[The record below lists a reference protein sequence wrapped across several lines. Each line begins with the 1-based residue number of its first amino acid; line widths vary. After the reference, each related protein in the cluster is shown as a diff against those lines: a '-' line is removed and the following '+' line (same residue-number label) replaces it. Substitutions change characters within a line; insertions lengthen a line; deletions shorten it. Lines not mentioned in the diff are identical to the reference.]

1 MATDNTMTTE
11 DLLDIVLITYNRARQ
26 FQITLE
32 MLFAADSPVKNCHF
46 TIIDNKSTDETPTI
60 ADQCAKAHPN
70 VTHVVN
76 RFNVGGN
83 ANIAKAMEHYGAT
96 PYHWILC
103 DDDTYDW
110 RGWPDVEEAMQR
122 GEKLICV
129 GDRYLPSDAKGRSDP
144 ALQLQQM
151 TFLPSIIYGPGTI
164 TDTVMRNAYEST
176 FALFQ
181 HLAPAVA
188 HLNQGGTIYVA
199 KRGIV
204 RPGEYGS
211 DISYTRGYAKDEIFV
226 RSRTMTLAVGFANIT
241 LNLKDRR
248 LSKRAFRA
256 LVFGPQMGALGFF
269 GEIFLRL
276 RGIDGASAFR
286 DVMIQSP
293 LWAKLILVPLR
304 LIQNSPLYHILT
316 SKWLYTKTRQV
327 TDWINARARKRL
339 KA

>member
-1 MATDNTMTTE
+1 MN
-11 DLLDIVLITYNRARQ
+11 DIDITLVTYNRAEYLRN
-26 FQITLE
+26 TLASLLSAE
-32 MLFAADSPVKNCHF
+32 SPVLNCA
-46 TIIDNKSTDETPTI
+46 ILILDNRSTDATSAVIDEFRRT
-60 ADQCAKAHPN
+60 HPN

-83 ANIAKAMEHYGAT
+83 ANIAKAMEHYGAA

-110 RGWPDVEEAMQR
+110 SGWPDVEEAMRR

-129 GDRYLPSDAKGRSDP
+129 GDRYLPSEEKGRSDP

-181 HLAPAVA
+181 HLAPVVA

-204 RPGEYGS
+204 RPGEYGN
-211 DISYTRGYAKDEIFV
+211 DISYTRGCAKEEVFA
-226 RSRTMTLAVGFANIT
+226 RSRTMTLAVGFANLT

-269 GEIFLRL
+269 GEIFFRL
-276 RGIDGASAFR
+276 RGVDGASAFR
-286 DVMIQSP
+286 DVMNQSP
-293 LWAKLILVPLR
+293 LWAKFILVPLR

-316 SKWLYTKTRQV
+316 SKWLYTKARKM

-339 KA
+339 KT

>member
-1 MATDNTMTTE
+1 MATDNTMTTA
-11 DLLDIVLITYNRARQ
+11 DLLSIVLITYNRAQQ
-26 FQITLE
+26 FKNTIE
-32 MLFAADSPVKNCHF
+32 MLLAPDSPVKNCRF
-46 TIIDNKSTDETPTI
+46 TILNNRSTDETPEI
-60 ADQCAKAHPN
+60 ADRCANTHRN
-70 VTHVVN
+70 VSHIIN
-76 RFNVGGN
+76 NFNVGGN
-83 ANIAKAMEHYGAT
+83 ANIAKAMERYGGT

-103 DDDTYDW
+103 DDDKYDW
-110 RGWPDVEEAMQR
+110 RGWPDVEEAMRR

-129 GDRYLPSDAKGRSDP
+129 GDRYLPSEAKGRSDP

-181 HLAPAVA
+181 HLAPVIT
-188 HLNQGGTIYVA
+188 HINHGGKIYVA
-199 KRGIV
+199 KHGIV
-204 RPGEYGS
+204 SPGEYGT
-211 DISYTRGYAKDEIFV
+211 DISYTRGYVKSEVFV
-226 RSRTMTLAVGFANIT
+226 RSRTMTLAVGFANLT

-269 GEIFLRL
+269 GEIFFRL
-276 RGIDGASAFR
+276 RGVDGASAFR
-286 DVMIQSP
+286 DIMNQSP
-293 LWAKLILVPLR
+293 LWAKFILVPLR

-339 KA
+339 NA

>member
-1 MATDNTMTTE
+1 MKNLTIT
-11 DLLDIVLITYNRARQ
+11 LVTYNRAEYLRN
-26 FQITLE
+26 TLE
-32 MLFAADSPVKNCHF
+32 ALLCEESPIRNCPI
-46 TIIDNKSTDETPTI
+46 TILDNRSTDTTTSVI
-60 ADQCAKAHPN
+60 NGFRKQHPN
-70 VTHVVN
+70 VAHIVN
-76 RFNVGGN
+76 RFNVGGDV
-83 ANIAKAMEHYGAT
+83 NIAKAMERYGDT

-103 DDDTYDW
+103 DDDKYDW
-110 RGWPDVEEAMQR
+110 SGWPDVEDAMHR

-129 GDRYLPSDAKGRSDP
+129 GDRFLPANEKGRADP
-144 ALQLQQM
+144 AMQLQQM

-164 TDTVMRNAYEST
+164 TDTVLRNAYEHT

-181 HLAPAVA
+181 HLAPVVTY
-188 HLNQGGTIYVA
+188 LNHGGTIYVA

-204 RPGEYGS
+204 RPGEYGN
-211 DISYTRGYAKDEIFV
+211 DISYMRGAPKEEVFA

-241 LNLKDRR
+241 LNIKDRQ

-269 GEIFLRL
+269 GEIFFRL

-286 DVMIQSP
+286 DIMNQAP
-293 LWAKLILVPLR
+293 LWAKFVLVPLR

-316 SKWLYTKTRQV
+316 SKWLYTKARQL
-327 TDWINARARKRL
+327 TDWINSHTREKL

>member
-1 MATDNTMTTE
+1 MTTE
-11 DLLDIVLITYNRARQ
+11 QILDIVLITYNRAPQ
-26 FQITLE
+26 FKRTLE
-32 MLFAADSPVKNCHF
+32 MLFAPDSPVRNCDF
-46 TIIDNKSTDETPTI
+46 TILDNKSTDETPEI
-60 ADQCAKAHPN
+60 AEYYASLHPN
-70 VTHVVN
+70 IKHLLN
-76 RFNVGGN
+76 NFNVGGN
-83 ANIAKAMEHYGAT
+83 ANIAKAMERYGET

-110 RGWPDVEEAMQR
+110 SGWPDVEEAMRR

-129 GDRYLPSDAKGRSDP
+129 GDRYLTSEEKGRSDP

-181 HLAPAVA
+181 HLAPVVA

-204 RPGEYGS
+204 RPGEYGN
-211 DISYTRGYAKDEIFV
+211 DISYTRGCAKEEVFA
-226 RSRTMTLAVGFANIT
+226 RSRTMTLAVGFANLT

-256 LVFGPQMGALGFF
+256 LVFGPQMGVLGFF
-269 GEIFLRL
+269 GEIFFRL
-276 RGIDGASAFR
+276 RGVDGASAFR
-286 DVMIQSP
+286 DVMNQSP
-293 LWAKLILVPLR
+293 LWTKFILVPLR

-316 SKWLYTKTRQV
+316 SKWLYTKARQV

>member
-1 MATDNTMTTE
+1 MN
-11 DLLDIVLITYNRARQ
+11 DIDITLVTYNRAEYLRN
-26 FQITLE
+26 TLSSLLSAE
-32 MLFAADSPVKNCHF
+32 SPVRNCA
-46 TIIDNKSTDETPTI
+46 ISILDNRSTDATSDVINEFRRT
-60 ADQCAKAHPN
+60 HPN

-76 RFNVGGN
+76 LFNVGGN
-83 ANIAKAMEHYGAT
+83 ANIAKAMERYGDA

-103 DDDTYDW
+103 DDDKYDW
-110 RGWPDVEEAMQR
+110 RGWPDVEEAMRR

-129 GDRYLPSDAKGRSDP
+129 GDRHLPSEAKGRSDP

-176 FALFQ
+176 FTLFQ
-181 HLAPAVA
+181 HLAPVVA
-188 HLNQGGTIYVA
+188 HLNHGGTIYVA

-204 RPGEYGS
+204 RPGEYGN
-211 DISYTRGYAKDEIFV
+211 DISYTRGSAKEEVFA
-226 RSRTMTLAVGFANIT
+226 RSRTMTLAVGFANLT

-269 GEIFLRL
+269 GEIFFRL
-276 RGIDGASAFR
+276 RGVDGASAFR
-286 DVMIQSP
+286 DIMNQSP
-293 LWAKLILVPLR
+293 LWAKFILVPLR

-316 SKWLYTKTRQV
+316 SKWLYTKARKM

>member
-1 MATDNTMTTE
+1 MNTENTI
-11 DLLDIVLITYNRARQ
+11 DITLITYNRAEYLRN
-26 FQITLE
+26 TLASLLSAE
-32 MLFAADSPVKNCHF
+32 SPVRNCA
-46 TIIDNKSTDETPTI
+46 ILILDNRSTDATSDVISEFRRT
-60 ADQCAKAHPN
+60 HPN

-83 ANIAKAMEHYGAT
+83 ANIAKAMEHYGAA

-110 RGWPDVEEAMQR
+110 RGWPDVEEAMR
-122 GEKLICV
+122 
-129 GDRYLPSDAKGRSDP
+129 P
-144 ALQLQQM
+144 
-151 TFLPSIIYGPGTI
+151 
-164 TDTVMRNAYEST
+164 DTVMRNAYEST

-181 HLAPAVA
+181 HLAPVIT
-188 HLNQGGTIYVA
+188 HINHGGKIYVA
-199 KRGIV
+199 KHGIV
-204 RPGEYGS
+204 SPGEYGT
-211 DISYTRGYAKDEIFV
+211 DISYTRGYVKSEVFA
-226 RSRTMTLAVGFANIT
+226 RSRTMTLAVGFANLT

-269 GEIFLRL
+269 GEIFFRL
-276 RGIDGASAFR
+276 RGVDGASAFR
-286 DVMIQSP
+286 DVMNQSP
-293 LWAKLILVPLR
+293 LWAKFILVPLR

-316 SKWLYTKTRQV
+316 SKWLYTKARQV

>member
-1 MATDNTMTTE
+1 MN
-11 DLLDIVLITYNRARQ
+11 DIDITLVTYNRAEYLRN
-26 FQITLE
+26 TLSSLLSAE
-32 MLFAADSPVKNCHF
+32 SPVRNCA
-46 TIIDNKSTDETPTI
+46 ISILDNRSTDATSDVINEFRRT
-60 ADQCAKAHPN
+60 HPN

-83 ANIAKAMEHYGAT
+83 ANIAKAMERYGDA

-103 DDDTYDW
+103 DDDKYDW
-110 RGWPDVEEAMQR
+110 RGWPDVEEAMRR

-129 GDRYLPSDAKGRSDP
+129 GDRYLPSEAKGRSDP

-181 HLAPAVA
+181 HLAPVVA
-188 HLNQGGTIYVA
+188 HLNRGGTIYVA

-204 RPGEYGS
+204 RPGEYGN
-211 DISYTRGYAKDEIFV
+211 DISYTRGSAKEEVFA
-226 RSRTMTLAVGFANIT
+226 RSRTMTLAVGFANLT

-269 GEIFLRL
+269 GEIFFRL
-276 RGIDGASAFR
+276 RGVDGASAFR
-286 DVMIQSP
+286 DIMNQSP
-293 LWAKLILVPLR
+293 LWAKFILVPLR

-316 SKWLYTKTRQV
+316 SKWLYTKARQV

>member
-1 MATDNTMTTE
+1 MN
-11 DLLDIVLITYNRARQ
+11 DIDITLVTYNRAEYLRN
-26 FQITLE
+26 TLSSLLSAE
-32 MLFAADSPVKNCHF
+32 SPVRNYA
-46 TIIDNKSTDETPTI
+46 ISILDNRSTDATSDVINEFRRT
-60 ADQCAKAHPN
+60 HPN

-181 HLAPAVA
+181 HLAPVVA

-211 DISYTRGYAKDEIFV
+211 DISYTRGYAQDEIFV
-226 RSRTMTLAVGFANIT
+226 SSRTMKLDVGFANIT

-327 TDWINARARKRL
+327 TDWINARARKRR

>member
-1 MATDNTMTTE
+1 MNAENTI
-11 DLLDIVLITYNRARQ
+11 DITLITYNRAEYLRN
-26 FQITLE
+26 TLASLLSAE
-32 MLFAADSPVKNCHF
+32 SPVRNCA
-46 TIIDNKSTDETPTI
+46 ILILDNRSTDATSDVINEFRRT
-60 ADQCAKAHPN
+60 HPN

-83 ANIAKAMEHYGAT
+83 ANIAKAMERYGDA

-103 DDDTYDW
+103 DDDKYDW
-110 RGWPDVEEAMQR
+110 RGWPDVEEAMRR

-129 GDRYLPSDAKGRSDP
+129 GDRYLPSEAKGRSDP

-181 HLAPAVA
+181 HLAPVVA
-188 HLNQGGTIYVA
+188 HLNRGGTIYVA
-199 KRGIV
+199 KRRIV
-204 RPGEYGS
+204 RPGEYGN
-211 DISYTRGYAKDEIFV
+211 DISYTRGSAKEEVFA
-226 RSRTMTLAVGFANIT
+226 RSRTMTLAVGFANLT

-269 GEIFLRL
+269 GEIFFRL
-276 RGIDGASAFR
+276 RGVDGASAFR
-286 DVMIQSP
+286 DIMNQSP
-293 LWAKLILVPLR
+293 LWAKFILVPLR

-316 SKWLYTKTRQV
+316 SKWLYTKARQV

>member
-1 MATDNTMTTE
+1 MTTE
-11 DLLDIVLITYNRARQ
+11 NLLSIVLITYNRAQQ
-26 FQITLE
+26 FKNTIE
-32 MLFAADSPVKNCHF
+32 MLLAPDSPVKNCRF
-46 TIIDNKSTDETPTI
+46 TILNNRSTDETPEI
-60 ADQCAKAHPN
+60 ADRCANTHRN
-70 VTHVVN
+70 VSHIIN
-76 RFNVGGN
+76 NFNVGGN
-83 ANIAKAMEHYGAT
+83 ANIAKAMERYGGT

-103 DDDTYDW
+103 DDDKYDW
-110 RGWPDVEEAMQR
+110 RGWPDVEEAMRR

-129 GDRYLPSDAKGRSDP
+129 GDRYLPSEAKGRSDP

-181 HLAPAVA
+181 HLAPVVA
-188 HLNQGGTIYVA
+188 HLNRGGTIYVA

-204 RPGEYGS
+204 RPGEYGN
-211 DISYTRGYAKDEIFV
+211 DISYTRGSAKEEVFA
-226 RSRTMTLAVGFANIT
+226 RSRTMTLAVGFANLT

-256 LVFGPQMGALGFF
+256 LVFGPQMGVLGFF
-269 GEIFLRL
+269 GEIFFRL
-276 RGIDGASAFR
+276 RGVDGASAFR
-286 DVMIQSP
+286 DVMNQTP
-293 LWAKLILVPLR
+293 LWTKFILVPLR

-316 SKWLYTKTRQV
+316 SKWLYTKARQV

>member
-1 MATDNTMTTE
+1 M
-11 DLLDIVLITYNRARQ
+11 R
-26 FQITLE
+26 
-32 MLFAADSPVKNCHF
+32 
-46 TIIDNKSTDETPTI
+46 
-60 ADQCAKAHPN
+60 
-70 VTHVVN
+70 
-76 RFNVGGN
+76 
-83 ANIAKAMEHYGAT
+83 
-96 PYHWILC
+96 
-103 DDDTYDW
+103 
-110 RGWPDVEEAMQR
+110 R

-129 GDRYLPSDAKGRSDP
+129 GDRYLPSEAKGRSDP

-181 HLAPAVA
+181 HLAPVVA
-188 HLNQGGTIYVA
+188 HLNRGGTIYVA

-204 RPGEYGS
+204 RPGEYGN
-211 DISYTRGYAKDEIFV
+211 DISYTRGSAKEEVFA
-226 RSRTMTLAVGFANIT
+226 RSRTMTLAVGFANLT

-269 GEIFLRL
+269 GEIFFRL
-276 RGIDGASAFR
+276 RGVDGASAFR
-286 DVMIQSP
+286 DIMNQSP
-293 LWAKLILVPLR
+293 LWAKFILVPLR

-316 SKWLYTKTRQV
+316 SKWLYTKARQV